1 MKHIILTIN
10 ESITRNISDSIYL
23 NDGSKT
29 LYRETTTNIDDLFNN
44 IQDFETIEIEI
55 KDELK
60 QILSKIEH
68 KEQRDITFVYNK
80 NNRVFKIPYVF
91 TDAIET
97 VIKDYNKEYGDKY
110 KYKYFGKKIKVYR
123 TNFGQ
128 VFETGNGSIK
138 SITTAEQETAFCEIW
153 NKLCENDV
161 ELTSGWVKT
170 IIGDLANY
178 VDNDWIHTWTTTAN
192 AIIGYLSGAE
202 KNPKDYIAVRVG
214 DNKNSIGEKHNQ
226 FVHNYAKRVVGKSVK
241 KDIFDPSDVI
251 LYYKPK
257 ETNIKKTLG
266 ELIEG
271 INKIDVSATSDIK
284 QQYYDGLVG
293 NFIYVPISLKKLSSK
308 NKHNISILNCTVNS
322 GGTGSVNKFM
332 IHNMENKNQI
342 NVMCTCNLCFNG
354 LTDENGEEI
363 TSVHMVNVT
372 MRSFDKN
379 NSVDIDVTLN
389 HKNIPTLGKCPRE
402 TWRKYLNLTKS
413 NKMEDSLAAFNE
425 FLSTK
430 EEKEVKSAL
439 KDIIQGA
446 IKQGPNCLPFI
457 LIH

>member
-1 MKHIILTIN
+1 MKHITLTIN
-10 ESITRNISDSIYL
+10 ESIIRNIKDSIYL
-23 NDGSKT
+23 NSESKT
-29 LYRETTTNIDDLFNN
+29 LYRETTTNIDDLFK
-44 IQDFETIEIEI
+44 IIPIVPEI

-60 QILSKIEH
+60 QILSEIED
-68 KEQRDITFVYNK
+68 KEKRDITFVYNK

-91 TDAIET
+91 TDVIEV
-97 VIKDYNKEYGDKY
+97 VIEKYTDYEIKH
-110 KYKYFGKKIKVYR
+110 FGKKVKVYH

-138 SITTAEQETAFCEIW
+138 NITTAEQETAFCEIW

-161 ELTSGWVKT
+161 KLTSDWVKT

-192 AIIGYLSGAE
+192 AIIGYLSDGE
-202 KNPKDYIAVRVG
+202 KKPKDYIAVRVG
-214 DNKNSIGEKHNQ
+214 DNKNIIGKTHNQ

-257 ETNIKKTLG
+257 ETNIKGTLG
-266 ELIEG
+266 KLIDG
-271 INKIDVSATSDIK
+271 LNTRGTSDIK
-284 QQYYDGLVG
+284 KQYYDELVG

-322 GGTGSVNKFM
+322 GGTGSVNKFI
-332 IHNMENKNQI
+332 IHNMENTNQI

-354 LTDENGEEI
+354 MTDENGDEI

-389 HKNIPTLGKCPRE
+389 HKNIPTLGKCPRA

-413 NKMEDSLAAFNE
+413 NKMEDSLTAFNE

-430 EEKEVKSAL
+430 EEEDIKTAL